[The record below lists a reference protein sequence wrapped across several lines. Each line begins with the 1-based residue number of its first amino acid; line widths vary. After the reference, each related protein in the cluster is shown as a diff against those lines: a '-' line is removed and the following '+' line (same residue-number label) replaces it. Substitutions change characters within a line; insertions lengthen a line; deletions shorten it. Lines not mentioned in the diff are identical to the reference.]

1 MKTNTKTNT
10 KTVETGD
17 LVRDR
22 ITGFSGVAVAKT
34 VWINGC
40 VRWTVQPT
48 KLSKDGAQRC
58 FDHEQMMVVRKAV
71 VPAYGRTEPA
81 GTKGRRKKAPGGPRP
96 SPSRPVPPRHPAAE
110 P

>member
-1 MKTNTKTNT
+1 M

-17 LVRDR
+17 LVKDR

-48 KLSKDGAQRC
+48 KLTKEGAQKPTEC
-58 FDHEQMMVVRKAV
+58 FDEEQMVVVRKAV
-71 VPAYGRTEPA
+71 VPAYGRSP
-81 GTKGRRKKAPGGPRP
+81 TKGGTRGRHKAPGGPRP
-96 SPSRPVPPRHPAAE
+96 SPSRPSSPSRR
-110 P
+110 